1 MFLRVVHGLDAG
13 QNEIEIEG
21 ERIKTFTKKLAVLEN
36 QPEDFEF
43 KFQGQDLSAKISADV
58 QTMKLTLSVG
68 GAPYY

>member
-21 ERIKTFTKKLAVLEN
+21 ERIKTFTKKLAALEA
-36 QPEDFEF
+36 QPEAFSF
-43 KFQGQDLSAKISADV
+43 KFQGQDLHATLSADV
-58 QTMKLTLSVG
+58 KTQRMTLSVG